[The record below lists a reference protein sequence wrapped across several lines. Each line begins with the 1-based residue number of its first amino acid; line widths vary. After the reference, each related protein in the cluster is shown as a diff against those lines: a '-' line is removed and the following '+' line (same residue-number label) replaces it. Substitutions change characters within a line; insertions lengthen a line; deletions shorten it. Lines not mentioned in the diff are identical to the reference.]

1 MSVPGV
7 LRLGV
12 PEVLRLGTRKSPM
25 AMAQS
30 GLVAQAITERTG
42 RPVELVGV
50 TTHGDVSRAQ
60 LAQIGGT
67 GVFVSALRDALL
79 AGQVDLAVHSLK
91 DLPTGR
97 PDGIVLAAVP
107 GRDDPRDALI
117 GRDGAKLADLPA
129 GRLDRH
135 RVAAPGRPAA
145 AAAPGHPLRAHP
157 R

>member
-1 MSVPGV
+1 M
-7 LRLGV
+7 
-12 PEVLRLGTRKSPM
+12 T
-25 AMAQS
+25 QS

-42 RPVELVGV
+42 HPVELVGV
-50 TTHGDVSRAQ
+50 TTQGDVSRAQ

-91 DLPTGR
+91 DLPTAG
-97 PDGIVLAAVP
+97 PGIVLAAVP
-107 GRDDPRDALI
+107 VRDDPRDALI
-117 GRDGAKLADLPA
+117 GRDGAKFGGSASGA
-129 GRLDRH
+129 RS
-135 RVAAPGRPAA
+135 APGRPPGGPAA